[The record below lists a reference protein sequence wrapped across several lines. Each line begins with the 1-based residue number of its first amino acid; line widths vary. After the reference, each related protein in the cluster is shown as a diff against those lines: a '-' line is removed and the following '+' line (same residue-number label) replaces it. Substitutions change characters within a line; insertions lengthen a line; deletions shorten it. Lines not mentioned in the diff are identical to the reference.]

1 MSDQDSASSQAVNDA
16 RVECGERRPSDW
28 QYCYQHVLKG
38 SHRLLNKS
46 MNLKGVPA
54 ESGSCADSNPVDPNL
69 PFACSRC
76 SKGFKTNSG
85 RSTHIRYCRVEPSA
99 KRLSMS
105 KTWLEQNDIS
115 AKEVKPFKKK
125 LLHWLLMRKNAELK
139 RGVAAWKNSKCYQ
152 GKGDLELK
160 NRLKKA
166 AGTILPCLKGDHSIC
181 IQYSFVCIDCK
192 DPFLSFLPHK
202 RNVSSLPDTVQR
214 TISESIWSLF
224 GTDKLNR
231 LIIRG
236 ALRTTSLVEATH
248 RTIRNPAPKGKPLQK
263 NQTAVLQS
271 GAMIAACRGRGLANL
286 RHFRRLGL
294 SVSSQLANK
303 MRALDRSR
311 RKAAARRSKKA
322 NRERSIQLRRQK
334 MESRGRLLETKEA
347 EMYRKE
353 AFSDHNYSQP
363 ATRLAGEL

>member
-1 MSDQDSASSQAVNDA
+1 M
-16 RVECGERRPSDW
+16 ECGESRPSHW

-46 MNLKGVPA
+46 LNLKGVPA
-54 ESGSCADSNPVDPNL
+54 ESGSCAESVPVDPNL
-69 PFACSRC
+69 PFACARC

-85 RSTHIRYCRVEPSA
+85 RVTHLRYCRVA
-99 KRLSMS
+99 AS
-105 KTWLEQNDIS
+105 KESQQSSTTWLDQNDIS
-115 AKEVKPFKKK
+115 SKEVKPFKKK
-125 LLHWLLMRKNAELK
+125 LLHWLLLRKNAELR
-139 RGVAAWKNSKCYQ
+139 RGVAAWKKSKCYQ
-152 GKGDLELK
+152 GQWDLELK

-166 AGTILPCLKGDHSIC
+166 AGTILPCLKGDHSHC
-181 IQYSFVCIDCK
+181 IQYSFVCIDAK

-202 RNVSSLPDTVQR
+202 RNGSSLPDTVQR

-224 GTDKLNR
+224 GTEKLNR

-248 RTIRNPAPKGKPLQK
+248 RTIRNPAPKGKPLRK

-271 GAMIAACRGRGLANL
+271 GATIAACRGRGLANL

-294 SVSSQLANK
+294 SVSSQLAK
-303 MRALDRSR
+303 RMRALDRAR
-311 RKAAARRSKKA
+311 RKAAARRTTTA
-322 NRERSIQLRRQK
+322 NRERSIRQRRQK

-347 EMYRKE
+347 DMYRKE
-353 AFSDHNYSQP
+353 AFSDHNYSQS
-363 ATRLAGEL
+363 TSRLAGEL